1 MAESHINSRELWESW
16 FQSTKKKIKDEID
29 HQSTIETIETKDDL
43 LTIFKII
50 SDDIASTSE
59 IIYKFNC
66 PYYTEGLSNWTRSI
80 INIRQD
86 IDMTPAE
93 DLEAMER
100 LFGSLLFYAQHI
112 RLRI

>member
-1 MAESHINSRELWESW
+1 MAESHINSRELWKSW
-16 FQSTKKKIKDEID
+16 FQSTKQKIKDEID
-29 HQSTIETIETKDDL
+29 QQSTIETKDDL
-43 LTIFKII
+43 LMIFKII

-66 PYYTEGLSNWTRSI
+66 PYYTEDLSSWTRSI
-80 INIRQD
+80 INIRQG
-86 IDMTPAE
+86 IDMTPTE
-93 DLEAMER
+93 DLEDIES